1 MNTASIRRQKRS
13 TKPLPDPDAPRA
25 QQYDSLAP
33 ELMREYLATEVDKRD
48 LKIAGVWA
56 LVFHFFLFF
65 IVIPTASVEPIPLR
79 DQMAT
84 TIVKRYKPPAP
95 PSRPK
100 KGSKRKLAQFQ
111 FRTPLLTTPSR

>member
-1 MNTASIRRQKRS
+1 
-13 TKPLPDPDAPRA
+13 
-25 QQYDSLAP
+25 
-33 ELMREYLATEVDKRD
+33 MREYLATEVDKRD
-48 LKIAGVWA
+48 LKVAGVWA

-100 KGSKRKLAQFQ
+100 KRSRGKLARFQ
-111 FRTPLLTTPSR
+111 FRTLRLTIPSQ